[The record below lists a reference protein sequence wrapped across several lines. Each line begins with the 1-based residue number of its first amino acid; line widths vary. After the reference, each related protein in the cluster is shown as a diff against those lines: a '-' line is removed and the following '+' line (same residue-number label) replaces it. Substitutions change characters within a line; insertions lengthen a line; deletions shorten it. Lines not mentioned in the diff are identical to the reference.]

1 MYSVRFDDTLN
12 SNRIIL
18 SVVKDAGHAFIM
30 PWMPIPVS
38 QIVLTE
44 LVSGTST
51 DIAKVPFGTVPNPK
65 HLALTVEGTV
75 AKLYFRGKLIATAIL
90 STPMEINRVELV
102 GGSQKTL
109 LSEMV
114 LVPSV
119 SSQETIAMWNNLR
132 APFHDPSPVIPDSQ
146 IPSSGKWDQAVT
158 DASKALADA
167 KDAKVTAD
175 GKARTFF
182 QDTPPVAS
190 GIGDIWFDT
199 SDYNH
204 RYWWDGSKW
213 ADVSDTSP
221 VDASR
226 RPITAQGLGGTIHF
240 DQHGYRAVRKADG
253 KVMQHFDLETGSNY
267 WEGDGVFRGR
277 VEASEGY
284 FHGEVKSID
293 ADGNYS
299 VLDQARLRFYR
310 RIGNEDVL
318 SYYVAQIATGQAV
331 DGQIVD
337 LGAMGY
343 RFFEPPKVV
352 LQPKLNRVFV
362 ANTTAQDVWMDWDVL
377 DETFDPSTGAATFMV
392 RCRTIIKGTQSSGTF
407 SPSRLE
413 QSGNSMLVSSTTPG
427 TVYFDFRAQGYAHA
441 QYIWESAKLTFHVDY
456 RPIGGS
462 WIRVDTRSFS
472 SAKSLEFDQKFTYN
486 VPSSGA
492 IAYQVRVL
500 LSELSD
506 WIPSGETRV
515 PHLTLSE
522 FTYRSE
528 DTILSDPNNP
538 EVVSWIAIDGG

>member
-167 KDAKVTAD
+167 EDAKVTAD

-226 RPITAQGLGGTIHF
+226 RPITAQGLGAF
-240 DQHGYRAVRKADG
+240 Y
-253 KVMQHFDLETGSNY
+253 
-267 WEGDGVFRGR
+267 
-277 VEASEGY
+277 
-284 FHGEVKSID
+284 
-293 ADGNYS
+293 
-299 VLDQARLRFYR
+299 LR
-310 RIGNEDVL
+310 
-318 SYYVAQIATGQAV
+318 
-331 DGQIVD
+331 
-337 LGAMGY
+337 
-343 RFFEPPKVV
+343 
-352 LQPKLNRVFV
+352 
-362 ANTTAQDVWMDWDVL
+362 
-377 DETFDPSTGAATFMV
+377 
-392 RCRTIIKGTQSSGTF
+392 
-407 SPSRLE
+407 
-413 QSGNSMLVSSTTPG
+413 
-427 TVYFDFRAQGYAHA
+427 
-441 QYIWESAKLTFHVDY
+441 
-456 RPIGGS
+456 
-462 WIRVDTRSFS
+462 
-472 SAKSLEFDQKFTYN
+472 
-486 VPSSGA
+486 
-492 IAYQVRVL
+492 
-500 LSELSD
+500 
-506 WIPSGETRV
+506 
-515 PHLTLSE
+515 
-522 FTYRSE
+522 
-528 DTILSDPNNP
+528 
-538 EVVSWIAIDGG
+538 